1 MKTHKN
7 LSQSVIHRQQRNRN
21 SVRIVSSAQQ
31 CTNVCTVRERAIT
44 FAVRLPLDYYN
55 ESMRQWKAKES
66 VWRLKTV
73 AGKGNKYTQC
83 TAQYLLHIFWQK
95 VSKGEQWR
103 KRRRTNRRNKER
115 ERETVCS
122 IPLSSNMGDHNCSYI
137 RVKVSESDHKSE

>member
-1 MKTHKN
+1 MKGNIFRSVMKTHKN
-7 LSQSVIHRQQRNRN
+7 LSQSVIHTDRRQGKRKLRET
-21 SVRIVSSAQQ
+21 VCIVSSAQQ

-95 VSKGEQWR
+95 VSKGEQ
-103 KRRRTNRRNKER
+103 RRRTNRRNKKR
-115 ERETVCS
+115 DS
-122 IPLSSNMGDHNCSYI
+122 L
-137 RVKVSESDHKSE
+137 